1 MVFRPVEIVKSKC
14 KKLQCKKELVKFLA
28 DHFESFVLFPKYWNI
43 CKPVDLSCEKE
54 VILNFSCMQKETC
67 TSTNWSMVSPI
78 LTSQNFDKE
87 FVLQIYPSDVFLET
101 FHYFHPVHW
110 LRKYLQ
116 SLQCMHF
123 FLKFPG
129 MVNGQ
134 IWSLLW
140 HGWKEEDLK
149 KMQALSSSKKFRKL
163 IFKGTIWRVLRG
175 QCLHLFQNESGFS
188 MMGLF

>member
-1 MVFRPVEIVKSKC
+1 MQTRWFVMWKRSHSKC
-14 KKLQCKKELVKFLA
+14 FMYVERNMYFNKLKHGLSNSYITKFWQR
-28 DHFESFVLFPKYWNI
+28 VCI
-43 CKPVDLSCEKE
+43 TDLC
-54 VILNFSCMQKETC
+54 LWCFFRNFSLF
-67 TSTNWSMVSPI
+67 SPRA
-78 LTSQNFDKE
+78 LTTQ
-87 FVLQIYPSDVFLET
+87 VFT
-101 FHYFHPVHW
+101 IFTMYD
-110 LRKYLQ
+110 
-116 SLQCMHF
+116 F

-140 HGWKEEDLK
+140 HGRKEEDLK